1 MLELARKVIDEYF
14 KAKEENNF
22 SLIANCFWQNE
33 NLFYIGSDEGE
44 VWRGWDLISEFLKKQ
59 VEAFEYFN
67 AKRKRIWEKEIL
79 KDKVYIFVEENEVTV
94 KTLSEIHINIF
105 LITIIVENIEG
116 EFKITFLH
124 RSLPSKEAVFP
135 YLKGTVRYL

>member
-22 SLIANCFWQNE
+22 YLMSNCFWQDE

-44 VWRGWDLISEFLKKQ
+44 VWKGWDLVSKFLKKQ
-59 VEAFEYFN
+59 METFERFK
-67 AKRKRIWEKEIL
+67 AKRKRLWEKEIL

-94 KTLSEIHINIF
+94 KTLSEIHSNIF
-105 LITIIVENIEG
+105 IITIIVENIEG

-135 YLKGTVRYL
+135 YLKGAVRYL